1 LIDVVLMN
9 DRRYPLHPV
18 PGVGAIVVGSKGVLL
33 ARRDKAPGKGFWSIP
48 GGGVEIGETQ
58 KEAVVREVKE
68 ETGVDCVVLDLVGT
82 YDYITHNKSGATEF
96 HFLLNHYL
104 AKAITEK
111 TMAETPEGE
120 VAWFHPD
127 DLPSDMANDRIVS
140 LITSQRN
147 AILRLMAE

>member
-1 LIDVVLMN
+1 MN

-33 ARRDKAPGKGFWSIP
+33 ARRDKAPGEGLWSIP

-58 KEAVVREVKE
+58 KEAVVREIKE
-68 ETGVDCVVLDLVGT
+68 ETGVDCVVLELVGT
-82 YDYITHNKSGATEF
+82 YDYIAHDESGATEF

-104 AKAITEK
+104 AKAITEN

-127 DLPSDMANDRIVS
+127 DLPPDMANERIAS
-140 LITSQRN
+140 LIASQRS